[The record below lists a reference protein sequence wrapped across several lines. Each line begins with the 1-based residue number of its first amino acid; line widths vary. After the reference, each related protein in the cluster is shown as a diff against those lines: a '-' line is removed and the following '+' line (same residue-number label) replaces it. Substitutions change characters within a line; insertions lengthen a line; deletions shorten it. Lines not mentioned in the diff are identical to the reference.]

1 MIPSN
6 ALVAARQ
13 FLAPALQQARCVLD
27 ATAGNGNDTL
37 FLCQQTPP
45 ECRVFAF
52 DVQPAAIQGA
62 SGRITQQGYG
72 EKVCWIHDDHA
83 KLAEHVTMPLDAAMF
98 NLGYLPGQDHGL
110 TTTPDSLERALTVL
124 LERLAPGGRITVVAY
139 PGHAPGRAEIEFL
152 EEWLPQCPQSRFV
165 VSRLTFINQKN
176 NPAIL
181 YMIGETRRK
190 PHENA
195 SANQGQGIGGTP
207 GYQDAG

>member
-62 SGRITQQGYG
+62 SGRITQQGFG

-83 KLAEHVTMPLDAAMF
+83 KT
-98 NLGYLPGQDHGL
+98 G
-110 TTTPDSLERALTVL
+110 
-124 LERLAPGGRITVVAY
+124 
-139 PGHAPGRAEIEFL
+139 
-152 EEWLPQCPQSRFV
+152 
-165 VSRLTFINQKN
+165 
-176 NPAIL
+176 
-181 YMIGETRRK
+181 
-190 PHENA
+190 
-195 SANQGQGIGGTP
+195 
-207 GYQDAG
+207 